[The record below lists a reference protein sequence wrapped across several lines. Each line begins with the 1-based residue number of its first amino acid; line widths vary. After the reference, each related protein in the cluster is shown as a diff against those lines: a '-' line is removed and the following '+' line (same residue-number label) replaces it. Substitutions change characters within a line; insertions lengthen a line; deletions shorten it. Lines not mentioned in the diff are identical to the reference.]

1 MEANEIRETIKQ
13 WIELDDEERKLRSE
27 IRKLSARKVHM
38 SRKILEFMRQN
49 EIDKFAL
56 EGSGI
61 GTLSRSVRTSK
72 PPVKRANIRKSL
84 IMYFADQPDRVAS
97 FLREIDTPL
106 PTTEGEA
113 PEVKQIERLV
123 RTIPKDKKTSK

>member
-13 WIELDDEERKLRSE
+13 WIALDDEERGLRTE
-27 IRKLSARKVHM
+27 VRRLSARKIHM

-56 EGSGI
+56 EGSGV
-61 GTLSRSVRTSK
+61 GSLSRSVRTSK
-72 PPVKRANIRKSL
+72 PPVKRANIRKHL
-84 IMYFADQPDRVAS
+84 IMYFADQPERVSS

-106 PTTEGEA
+106 PTPEGEA

-123 RTIPKDKKTSK
+123 RTVPREKKSTK